1 MINLILCGGSG
12 TRLWP
17 LSRKYLPKQFVK
29 IFDGESL
36 FQKTVKRNMHLC
48 DELFIISGENQYFLA
63 VDQLEELDILKN
75 KKVRFFLESE
85 GRNTAPAIA
94 LSCFD
99 MDPQETVL
107 VCPSDH
113 IVSGQD
119 IYEQAVARAAELA
132 EEENLVT
139 FGISPSYPE
148 TGYGYIQ
155 AKGED
160 VIAFKEKPDAATA
173 QKYLKSG
180 DYLWN
185 SGMFCFKSSTILKAM
200 AKHSKDIFEASENA
214 YNNRSIIGENQ
225 FKIKKKDMQSIPA
238 ESIDYA
244 VMERTDNVKVVYGE
258 FGWNDV
264 GSFKSLFDLSEKDIV
279 NNAVL
284 NLQTEKVLK
293 PVVINARDNLII
305 NNKRQIAV
313 IGEDNLV
320 VVDTDDAL
328 LIANKSESQKVK
340 EIVNQLKE
348 RGSELAEIHKTVIRP
363 WGSYAILEEG
373 PLYKIKKITV
383 KAGKRLSLQKHFHR
397 NEHWVVVSG
406 TAKVT
411 LDDEVFLLRQNESTF
426 IKMGAEHRLENPGN
440 IELVIIESQVGEYT
454 GEDDIVRIE
463 DDFKRNE

>member
-1 MINLILCGGSG
+1 M
-12 TRLWP
+12 
-17 LSRKYLPKQFVK
+17 PKQFVK
-29 IFDGESL
+29 IFKGESL
-36 FQKTVKRNMHLC
+36 FQKTVRRNMQVC
-48 DELFIISGENQYFLA
+48 DELFIISGEAQYFLA

-85 GRNTAPAIA
+85 GRNTAPAIS

-99 MDPQETVL
+99 IDPQETVL

-113 IVSGQD
+113 IVSD
-119 IYEQAVARAAELA
+119 HDAYEKAVVRAGELA
-132 EEENLVT
+132 EDNNLVT

-160 VIAFKEKPDAATA
+160 VNAFKEKPDAATA
-173 QKYLKSG
+173 QQYIKSG

-185 SGMFCFKSSTILKAM
+185 SGMFCFKSSAFLQELKKRAR
-200 AKHSKDIFEASENA
+200 DIFKTSETA
-214 YNNRSIIGENQ
+214 YNNRTVIGENQ
-225 FKIKKKDMQSIPA
+225 FKIRKEDMQNIPA

-244 VMERTDNVKVVYGE
+244 VMERADDVKVVYGE
-258 FGWNDV
+258 FGWSDV
-264 GSFKSLFDLSEKDIV
+264 GSFKSLFDISKKDIV

-284 NLQTEKVLK
+284 NLEPQKVNG
-293 PVVINARDNLII
+293 PIMINTRDNLIV

-313 IGEDNLV
+313 IGEENLV

-340 EIVNQLKE
+340 EVVDQLKE
-348 RGSELAEIHKTVIRP
+348 RGSDLAEIHKTVIRP
-363 WGSYAILEEG
+363 WGSYTILEDG
-373 PLYKIKKITV
+373 PLYKIKNITV

-406 TAKVT
+406 TARVT

-426 IKMGAEHRLENPGN
+426 IKMGAKHRLENPGN

-463 DDFKRNE
+463 DDYKREN

>member
-48 DELFIISGENQYFLA
+48 DELFIISGETQYFLA
-63 VDQLEELDILKN
+63 VDQLEELNILKN

-99 MDPQETVL
+99 IDPQETVL

-113 IVSGQD
+113 IVSD
-119 IYEQAVARAAELA
+119 LDVYEQAVIRAGDLA
-132 EEENLVT
+132 EDENLVT

-160 VIAFKEKPDAATA
+160 VEAFKEKPDAATA
-173 QKYLKSG
+173 QKYVKSG

-185 SGMFCFKSSTILKAM
+185 SGMFCFKSNTILKAL
-200 AKHSKDIFEASENA
+200 AEHARDIFEATEAA
-214 YNNRSIIGENQ
+214 YNNRVVIGENQ

-258 FGWNDV
+258 FGWSDV
-264 GSFKSLFDLSEKDIV
+264 GSFKSLFDISKKDIV

-284 NLQTEKVLK
+284 NLEHQNFNE
-293 PVVINARDNLII
+293 PVMINARDNLIV
-305 NNKRQIAV
+305 NNKRQVAV

-340 EIVNQLKE
+340 EVVEQLKE
-348 RGSELAEIHKTVIRP
+348 RGSDLAEIHKTVIRP
-363 WGSYAILEEG
+363 WGSYTILEDG

-426 IKMGAEHRLENPGN
+426 IKMGVNHRLENPGN